1 MSDDTR
7 PFHFRLERILR
18 LRRNALRS
26 VETALRASEREAQR
40 LEDAAGAARD
50 DETQV
55 RSAVDTALGR
65 GVDGATHAG
74 GVARHV
80 AATRHRERAADS
92 AREAGRRAADHRTA
106 WVAARRG
113 VQALERLRERV
124 RERFERDE
132 ERRGQQTLDE
142 VATRRRNVGRFGL
155 AALLTTTVLAAAAT
169 PVRAQTEAQ
178 PPSLD
183 SSAALSADRLLLE
196 IADRQAVFDR
206 RERELEARE
215 ASVQELEARVSE
227 RIEELKALR
236 ADLEQGLSSLDEES
250 ELRVRQLAK
259 MYASMPADR
268 AAPLLEDID
277 RDLATAV
284 LRRMK
289 HKKSAAVMA
298 LLSRQAALSLSRRV
312 AHPLVRGEG
321 EL

>member
-7 PFHFRLERILR
+7 PFRFRLERILR

-26 VETALRASEREAQR
+26 VETALRDSEREAQR
-40 LEDAAGAARD
+40 LEDAAGAARN
-50 DETQV
+50 DEAGV
-55 RSAVDTALGR
+55 RDAVDAALGR

-74 GVARHV
+74 GVARQV
-80 AATRHRERAADS
+80 AATRHRERSAES
-92 AREAGRRAADHRTA
+92 AREAWQRAAEHRSA

-142 VATRRRNVGRFGL
+142 VATRRRGAGRLCL
-155 AALLTTTVLAAAAT
+155 AALAIAAAVTA
-169 PVRAQTEAQ
+169 PAHAQTN
-178 PPSLD
+178 PSPQMLAPD

-196 IADRQAVFDR
+196 IADRQAAFDR

-215 ASVQELEARVSE
+215 ASVQELEARVAE
-227 RIEELKALR
+227 RIEELQTLR
-236 ADLEQGLSSLDEES
+236 ADLEAGLSSLDEES

-259 MYASMPADR
+259 VYASMPPER

-298 LLSRQAALSLSRRV
+298 LLSRPAALSLSRRV

-321 EL
+321 GL